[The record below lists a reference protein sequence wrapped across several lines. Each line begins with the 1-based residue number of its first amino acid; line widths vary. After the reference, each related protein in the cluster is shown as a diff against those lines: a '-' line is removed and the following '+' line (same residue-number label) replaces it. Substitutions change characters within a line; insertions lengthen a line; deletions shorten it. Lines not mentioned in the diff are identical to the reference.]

1 MLQWLPEN
9 ISTFGQGVDN
19 IFHIIYYIT
28 LVVFILVMG
37 TLIVFLIKYRYQAGQ
52 KATYIEGS
60 TTLEIVWTAATTVIV
75 FGLAMLSY
83 PQWNQIK
90 SPNEFPAN
98 PDVLVQVSG
107 KQFNWDMTYPGP
119 DNELGTDDDLELEN
133 ELHVPVN
140 AVVHIRLT
148 AEDVIHSF
156 FVPQL
161 RLKQDALPNRFINV
175 WFEATKTG
183 RYEIPCAELCGF
195 GHSGMLGYLNVH
207 SQADY
212 DAWVKERWPS
222 VGAVDAT
229 GRSRREK
236 HNDAR

>member
-9 ISTFGQGVDN
+9 VSTFGQSVDTL
-19 IFHIIYYIT
+19 FYIIYYIT

-37 TLIVFLIKYRYQAGQ
+37 TLITFLIKYRHREGQ
-52 KATYIEGS
+52 KASYIEGS

-83 PQWNQIK
+83 PHWNKIK
-90 SPNEFPAN
+90 SPNEFPEN
-98 PDVLVQVSG
+98 PEVLVQVSG

-119 DNELGTDDDLELEN
+119 DNEFGTADDLELEN
-133 ELHVPVN
+133 QLHVPVN

-148 AEDVIHSF
+148 SVDVIHSF

-175 WFEATKTG
+175 WFEATKAG

-212 DAWVKERWPS
+212 DAWVKERWPQ
-222 VGAVDAT
+222 
-229 GRSRREK
+229 
-236 HNDAR
+236 